1 MEVQLGSQA
10 DGAEES
16 SGDEDAEDNDP
27 AAAEAARQETA
38 RRQKQVAKGRK
49 ARADPAHAGMQ
60 MPRTNGQAASGSLDV
75 GALTLADQEAIA
87 LRILGAQALR

>member
-27 AAAEAARQETA
+27 AAAEAAGRRLQGDRSRWPRSAKHEPTQLMQECRCHESMARQHQA
-38 RRQKQVAKGRK
+38 RW
-49 ARADPAHAGMQ
+49 M
-60 MPRTNGQAASGSLDV
+60 
-75 GALTLADQEAIA
+75 LAP
-87 LRILGAQALR
+87 